1 PVNRTRRTR
10 RAAAAA
16 LAALGAL
23 GALTLAACGGDAT
36 TTPAA
41 PAAGAERHV
50 AFLAPST
57 TLRSQAYDY
66 PNFAVA
72 LQERCGDCVVDL
84 LTASDQAEQNRQ
96 GEQALAEGAQAL
108 VVVAIDGAEA
118 GSLVRSASAAD
129 VPVVAYDRL
138 VKDAPLDYYVS
149 FDGEAVGELQ
159 GRAVLDAVG
168 ERAGEGVVLMLQ
180 GDPADNNAALF
191 AAGAHSVLDG
201 QVTVASERSVAG
213 WGEDAARQQVSEALG
228 QLGGRPL
235 LAVQAASDGLA
246 AGTAEA
252 LAAAGLRD
260 VAVTGQDAEVAAL
273 QRILAGTQTM
283 TVFKDL
289 PAQAR
294 AAADLVADVLSGREP
309 ATTTTTDN
317 GAGAVPT
324 VLLQPEAVTRDDIR
338 SEVLEPGYTTADAL
352 CAGAAS
358 TLCREAGITG

>member
-1 PVNRTRRTR
+1 MNRTRRTR

-16 LAALGAL
+16 LTAL
-23 GALTLAACGGDAT
+23 GALTPAACGGDAAT
-36 TTPAA
+36 TA

-57 TLRSQAYDY
+57 SLRALAYDY
-66 PNFAVA
+66 PNLAVH

-84 LTASDQAEQNRQ
+84 YTAADQAEQNRQ
-96 GEQALAEGAQAL
+96 AARAVADGAQAL
-108 VVVAIDGAEA
+108 VVVAADGAQA
-118 GSLVRSASAAD
+118 GELVRGAAAAD

-138 VKDAPLDYYVS
+138 IKDVPLDYYVS
-149 FDGEAVGELQ
+149 FDGGAVGELGGQ
-159 GRAVLDAVG
+159 AVLDAVG
-168 ERAGEGVVLMLQ
+168 DRAGEGVVVMLQ
-180 GDPADNNAALF
+180 GDPADNNAGLF

-201 QVTVASERSVAG
+201 RVTIAAERSVAG
-213 WGEDAARQQVSEALG
+213 WSAEQAEVEMAAALQ

-235 LAVQAASDGLA
+235 LGVYTAYDGLA
-246 AGTAEA
+246 AGALEA
-252 LAAAGLRD
+252 LTAAGYSG
-260 VAVTGQDAEVAAL
+260 VPITGQDAEVGAL
-273 QRILAGTQTM
+273 QRIMAGTQTM

-294 AAADLVADVLSGREP
+294 ATADLLADVLAGEQP

-324 VLLQPEAVTRDDIR
+324 VLLQPEAVAKNDIAPK
-338 SEVLEPGYTTADAL
+338 VLGSGYTTADAL

-358 TLCREAGITG
+358 ALCREAGITG